1 MDEVDFGGDISSQER
16 FEILEFLHDLKQH
29 WEQKT
34 KRSTKTR
41 PRLPAATGLAV
52 PASSNRVSRT
62 TAVRSGH
69 PACSTP
75 TSVGEQLVVALDL
88 CDKIQGALSQQPE
101 TPLVGTGTSSDQTV
115 QQDGSASGK
124 PAKRGE
130 LRAAGRPVSHIDVLK
145 SLKQP
150 QSLKDRDQQEC
161 FSFQVETYLALL
173 SEEFPD
179 ELA

>member
-1 MDEVDFGGDISSQER
+1 MGAENQE
-16 FEILEFLHDLKQH
+16 EHKDK
-29 WEQKT
+29 
-34 KRSTKTR
+34 
-41 PRLPAATGLAV
+41 AT

-124 PAKRGE
+124 PASPAKRGE

-173 SEEFPD
+173 REEFPD
-179 ELA
+179 DLEVARKKNNVC